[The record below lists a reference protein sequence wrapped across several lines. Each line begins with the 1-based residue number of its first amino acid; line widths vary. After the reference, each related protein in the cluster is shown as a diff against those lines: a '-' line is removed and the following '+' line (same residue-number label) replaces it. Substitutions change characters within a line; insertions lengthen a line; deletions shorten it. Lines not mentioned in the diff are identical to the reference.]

1 MTRYDLTISTYRNHT
16 TVTTS
21 SQIVWR
27 SCHVQGGPL
36 NNKKLKQSLKAERLE
51 GRDLVVKSISG
62 SEEKFQ
68 YWSGREK
75 PNKFSQTLKKTAMQ
89 MFDTLGLIAGCLGAT
104 STQLKYSSSTGLL
117 RRSIAKFGVRA
128 RRIPRT

>member
-75 PNKFSQTLKKTAMQ
+75 PNKLSQTLKT
-89 MFDTLGLIAGCLGAT
+89 DRRRCLIP
-104 STQLKYSSSTGLL
+104 S
-117 RRSIAKFGVRA
+117 V
-128 RRIPRT
+128 